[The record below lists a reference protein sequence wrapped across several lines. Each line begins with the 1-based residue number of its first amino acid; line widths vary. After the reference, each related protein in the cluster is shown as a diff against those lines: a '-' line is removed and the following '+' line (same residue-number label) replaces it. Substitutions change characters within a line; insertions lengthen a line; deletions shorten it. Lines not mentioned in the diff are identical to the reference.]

1 MKTNKSS
8 LTGDMHVK
16 CLARAPGII
25 FLLVASANGN
35 IDNKQVQRFIKLM
48 ATKDYLMLA
57 SMLEQAGM
65 TISELLNEVLT
76 NNLDP
81 SQELLSICHVVDIYQ
96 SEEAAL
102 AYKVK
107 LFKLANNIAI
117 TFGGI
122 FGFFSHK
129 ISADEQAAIAFVA
142 SLLGLHDDTDD
153 ESATNLQAEF
163 KDSVK
168 PKYSSVSNL
177 PNTLFPALLSAD
189 WVEKTDTD
197 IVSKRIH
204 KFNHLTSREPM
215 IAYALETPE
224 SVAFLTLSC
233 TTNSLSVEKIHDKAV
248 QNLENRLDG
257 QIEWKALNVDIGV
270 NNPGT
275 ASGLVLTGDY
285 YCSEA
290 LLSQKLLCLAHQKL
304 ETNFLMAIA
313 PVQGELYVTKLIS
326 EQQPEPD
333 RLIFAHFAISRYFSP
348 QQAQISPN
356 VWIIRNGTVAGYIS
370 GMDQII
376 EDAKQNAIQSMSEN
390 HERLNHTV

>member
-1 MKTNKSS
+1 METNKSS
-8 LTGDMHVK
+8 LTGDMRVK

-35 IDNKQVQRFIKLM
+35 IDNKQVRRFVKLM

-65 TISELLNEVLT
+65 TISELLDEVLT
-76 NNLDP
+76 KNFDP
-81 SQELLSICHVVDIYQ
+81 SQELQSICHVVEIYL

-102 AYKVK
+102 SYKVK

-153 ESATNLQAEF
+153 ESATNLQVEF
-163 KDSVK
+163 KDCVK

-204 KFNHLTSREPM
+204 EFNKLTSREPM

-224 SVAFLTLSC
+224 SVALLTLSC
-233 TTNSLSVEKIHDKAV
+233 TTDSLSVEQIHDKAV

-257 QIEWKALNVDIGV
+257 QIEWKALNIDIGV
-270 NNPGT
+270 NKPGT
-275 ASGLVLTGDY
+275 ASGLVLAGDY

-304 ETNFLMAIA
+304 ETDFLMAIA
-313 PVQGELYVTKLIS
+313 PVQGELYVTKLVS
-326 EQQPEPD
+326 EQQPEPE

-356 VWIIRNGTVAGYIS
+356 VWIIRNGTVAGYVS

-376 EDAKQNAIQSMSEN
+376 EDAKQHTVQSMSEN
-390 HERLNHTV
+390 HEPLNHTV